1 MWIVWLHLGIE
12 NLNALRECHQA
23 FLESKDERPRAPSC
37 VLINWST
44 EKRKPRFVT
53 FAEFTRI
60 AIPIMAEFK
69 LPTSRH

>member
-1 MWIVWLHLGIE
+1 M
-12 NLNALRECHQA
+12 
-23 FLESKDERPRAPSC
+23 ESKDECPRALLC